1 MKKIL
6 LLSLLFFVAA
16 CDEKNTTTT
25 TDTIQKDNSE
35 ITNNISKKGDE
46 KFKEKDILKELGFV
60 INGDKVTIDM
70 NQTAEFMKKMEIEMH
85 GKADEIERKI
95 EKQDINFTRD
105 FGFEIDE
112 THVTIDLN
120 KTRDMLQQINILM
133 KDILLEGNTTS
144 H

>member
-6 LLSLLFFVAA
+6 VLTLLFLFTA
-16 CDEKNTTTT
+16 CDERSTTT
-25 TDTIQKDNSE
+25 IQ
-35 ITNNISKKGDE
+35 NNDSNVVKNIEKKSDE
-46 KFKEKDILKELGFV
+46 NFKEKDILKELGFV

-70 NQTAEFMKKMEIEMH
+70 NQTAEFMKKIEIEMH

-112 THVTIDLN
+112 THIAIDLN

>member
-6 LLSLLFFVAA
+6 ILAIITLFTA
-16 CDEKNTTTT
+16 CNED
-25 TDTIQKDNSE
+25 DSTINKREQHE
-35 ITNNISKKGDE
+35 AVNNIKE
-46 KFKEKDILKELGFV
+46 KSDAEVKEKDILKELGFV
-60 INGDKVTIDM
+60 INGDKITIDM

-105 FGFEIDE
+105 FGFDIDE
-112 THVTIDLN
+112 THVSIDLN

-133 KDILLEGNTTS
+133 KDILLDENSTI

>member
-6 LLSLLFFVAA
+6 LVGLLFLFAA
-16 CDEKNTTTT
+16 CDEKNTSVIETE
-25 TDTIQKDNSE
+25 DSKVM
-35 ITNNISKKGDE
+35 NNIKEKSDE
-46 KFKEKDILKELGFV
+46 NFKEKDILKELGFV

-70 NQTAEFMKKMEIEMH
+70 NQTAEFVKKMEIEMH

-95 EKQDINFTRD
+95 ENQDLNFTRD

-112 THVTIDLN
+112 THVSIDLN
-120 KTRDMLQQINILM
+120 KTREMLQQINILM
-133 KDILLEGNTTS
+133 KDILLDGNTTI